1 MDACVITMNG
11 RRLITSTNGILAFKT
26 GLIVFSA
33 ITLFFQDLFMIFS
46 DAVQNETTSYLLI
59 IPFLLVYLVYRKRKM
74 INAAIRLESSRLLH
88 RIPVNEL
95 IGVLLLLS
103 SITLYWYGSYTFTPL
118 EYHLLALPLY
128 VLACVLLLFNTQ
140 TLRQLAF
147 PMVFLFLLVPP
158 PADILYNVGT
168 VLSSVSSEAAYSIL
182 TLFRLPA
189 TLSYEEGTPT
199 IFLTQQSG
207 ASIQLAVDVACSGIY
222 SLLGFFIF
230 ALFMVFLIRD
240 KPWKKAVV
248 FAVGFP
254 LIYLANV
261 LRITS
266 IGVIGYYYGETLAL
280 DLFHLL
286 GGWVL
291 IFGTTIVLLL
301 ASEKILKISI
311 TGRRKQVCED
321 CKKMPAPT
329 KFCQSCG
336 RILSFDAVKFRRK
349 DLLKVV
355 GIIGVVILLVSIQ
368 TPVFALTQGPP
379 EIILQSPKG
388 GSEATSILPAIANYS
403 LRFVYRDKGFENV
416 SGQDASVVYAYF
428 PEYPYNETK
437 ESIWVAIEVASDI
450 SSLHRWETCLI
461 TWPMLQGHQ
470 PRVIQIELNDTQIV
484 DNPPII
490 GRFFIF
496 NRTANYELQA
506 VLYWYESAVFTIDGT
521 ALQKQVKIS
530 LEAYPATLD
539 DIPKI
544 KGQLLEFATKI
555 AGYWQPLKV
564 WSQWSLFLSQNGDI
578 FAILALGMTA
588 LVAGMYFYGTRV
600 EKKRSTV
607 AFKKLSDLDKLIV
620 TSIYAVKK
628 PDSPTLTKILANCD
642 DGKGT
647 AVGREILLDRLTVLE
662 KLGIVRSEIASDK
675 DEPLH
680 VWRANVFS

>member
-1 MDACVITMNG
+1 
-11 RRLITSTNGILAFKT
+11 
-26 GLIVFSA
+26 
-33 ITLFFQDLFMIFS
+33 
-46 DAVQNETTSYLLI
+46 
-59 IPFLLVYLVYRKRKM
+59 
-74 INAAIRLESSRLLH
+74 
-88 RIPVNEL
+88 
-95 IGVLLLLS
+95 
-103 SITLYWYGSYTFTPL
+103 
-118 EYHLLALPLY
+118 
-128 VLACVLLLFNTQ
+128 
-140 TLRQLAF
+140 
-147 PMVFLFLLVPP
+147 
-158 PADILYNVGT
+158 
-168 VLSSVSSEAAYSIL
+168 
-182 TLFRLPA
+182 
-189 TLSYEEGTPT
+189 
-199 IFLTQQSG
+199 
-207 ASIQLAVDVACSGIY
+207 
-222 SLLGFFIF
+222 
-230 ALFMVFLIRD
+230 MVFLIRD
-240 KPWKKAVV
+240 KAWKKAAV

-254 LIYLANV
+254 IIYLANV
-261 LRITS
+261 LRITL
-266 IGVIGYYYGETLAL
+266 IGVIGYYYGENLAL

-286 GGWVL
+286 GGWIL

-301 ASEKILKISI
+301 ASEKILKVSI
-311 TGRRKQVCED
+311 IGRKKQVCEE
-321 CKKMPAPT
+321 CRKMPASV

-336 RILSFDAVKFRRK
+336 RVLNLDAVKLKRK

-379 EIILQSPKG
+379 EIMLQSPKG

-428 PEYPYNETK
+428 PEYPYNETE

-461 TWPMLQGHQ
+461 NWPILQGHQ
-470 PRVIQIELNDTQIV
+470 PRVIQVELNDTQIT
-484 DNPPII
+484 DNPPMI

-506 VLYWYESAVFTIDGT
+506 VLYWYESAVFTINGT

-530 LEAYPATLD
+530 VEAYPATLD

-544 KGQLLEFATKI
+544 KSQLLEFAIKI
-555 AGYWQPLKV
+555 AGYWQPLKA
-564 WSQWSLFLSQNGDI
+564 WSQWSLFLSQKGDI

-588 LVAGMYFYGTRV
+588 LIVGIQFYGTRT

-620 TSIYAVKK
+620 NSIHSVKK
-628 PDSPTLTKILANCD
+628 PDSSTLIKILANYI

-647 AVGREILLDRLTVLE
+647 VVDKETLLDRLTALE
-662 KLGIVRSEIASDK
+662 KLGVVKTGIASSA

-680 VWRANVFS
+680 VWKANVSLRNP